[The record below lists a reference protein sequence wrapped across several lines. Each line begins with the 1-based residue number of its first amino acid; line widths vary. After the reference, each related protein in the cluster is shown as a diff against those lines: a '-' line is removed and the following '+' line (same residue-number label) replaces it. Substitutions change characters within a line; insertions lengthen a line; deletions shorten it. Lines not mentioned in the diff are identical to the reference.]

1 MRALLSY
8 VEGYNCDGL
17 QVCLIGL
24 LLYSLLILLMYRLP
38 FKSSSNHSSVVIYS
52 LVLRSFFDRFPF
64 YNWKNDGNELGI
76 YRIKNDVTV
85 SSQRNIS
92 YALRSKDA
100 SICFPS
106 SFVGLFP
113 KVFPH
118 VLPIGRMPHGSFPP

>member
-52 LVLRSFFDRFPF
+52 LVIRSFSTLFPF
-64 YNWKNDGNELGI
+64 QKGKNEGNTLEI
-76 YRIKNDVTV
+76 DRIMNDATP
-85 SSQRNIS
+85 N
-92 YALRSKDA
+92 
-100 SICFPS
+100 P
-106 SFVGLFP
+106 
-113 KVFPH
+113 
-118 VLPIGRMPHGSFPP
+118 